1 MVAYEFYWFDEAERY
16 RIIGVLP
23 ERRERGKSPERV
35 TQKSILNWGEKIFSK
50 DLDTQSIYFIQVE
63 RDGKTL

>member
-23 ERRERGKSPERV
+23 ERRKSPERV
-35 TQKSILNWGEKIFSK
+35 TQKSILNWGEKTFSK

-63 RDGKTL
+63 RDEKTL